1 MHYLKGYRMRGAV
14 GIFFKFVEA
23 VFELLLPLLMVQ
35 LIDQGILKNDIN
47 VIKTLVLTMGVMSIL
62 GYLSSITCQY
72 NASVVAQ
79 GVGGKL
85 RNALMEK
92 INQFSLVEVDQIGQ
106 STLVNRMIVDIN
118 QVQWMVAL
126 FIRLA
131 VRAPLLMVGSIAA
144 MAVINTNLALRFLL
158 FFPLF
163 LIFLSLFMYMSL
175 VAFRKVQQRLDTLTA
190 KLSEVLDG

>member
-1 MHYLKGYRMRGAV
+1 MRGAV

-85 RNALMEK
+85 RNALTEK
-92 INQFSLVEVDQIGQ
+92 INQFSLVEVDQI
-106 STLVNRMIVDIN
+106 
-118 QVQWMVAL
+118 
-126 FIRLA
+126 
-131 VRAPLLMVGSIAA
+131 
-144 MAVINTNLALRFLL
+144 
-158 FFPLF
+158 
-163 LIFLSLFMYMSL
+163 
-175 VAFRKVQQRLDTLTA
+175 
-190 KLSEVLDG
+190 